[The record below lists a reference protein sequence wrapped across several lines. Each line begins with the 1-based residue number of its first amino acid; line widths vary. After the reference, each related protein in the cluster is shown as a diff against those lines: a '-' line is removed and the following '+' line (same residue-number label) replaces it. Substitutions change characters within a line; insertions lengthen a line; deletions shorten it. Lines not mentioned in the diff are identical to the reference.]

1 MEDSWKTAFRILS
14 EQLDPTM
21 KLSTRDV
28 EEWTLSKISLL
39 NEQSS
44 QIFNRY
50 DTLKKGVGLL
60 YNVVYRVSEFQGIR
74 VEFRSDR
81 NKG

>member
-1 MEDSWKTAFRILS
+1 
-14 EQLDPTM
+14 M

-50 DTLKKGVGLL
+50 DTLKKGVYLL
-60 YNVVYRVSEFQGIR
+60 
-74 VEFRSDR
+74 
-81 NKG
+81 